1 MATRKL
7 LTPHILT
14 LTPRKKSDVA
24 AEIRAHQSWDPYEI
38 ANKQDLLN
46 SLIFLKLNMGLLD
59 PMDRFIEKVYARL
72 SPIAEKMP
80 HEAFPRTH
88 EEILRAEHYVRDPD
102 PFGRCYVNVTMHTMQ
117 AKAWAAVEASQ
128 AVFGELDTDGSLWI
142 GAKRIE
148 ELEIA
153 KLLLPFLS
161 ENGLI

>member
-1 MATRKL
+1 
-7 LTPHILT
+7 
-14 LTPRKKSDVA
+14 
-24 AEIRAHQSWDPYEI
+24 
-38 ANKQDLLN
+38 
-46 SLIFLKLNMGLLD
+46 
-59 PMDRFIEKVYARL
+59 
-72 SPIAEKMP
+72 MP

-128 AVFGELDTDGSLWI
+128 AVFGELETDGSLWI